1 MARKISIAIDGP
13 AGSGKSTTA
22 CLLARELGYIYI
34 DTGAM
39 YRAVT
44 YAVLQNKIDVN
55 NEKQVSGLAGNLNIK
70 LKMDSS
76 GQRTMLNDKDV
87 SDLIRTPAINEVIS
101 IISTYSGVRR
111 GLVLQQQK
119 MARNGGVVM
128 DGRDI
133 GTVVLP
139 NAELKVFLI
148 ASVEERAKRR
158 LKELENNGIKVRLD
172 DVKKEITNRDQID
185 SSRKEAPLKKAEDAR
200 ELDTSEL
207 SIEDQVRIIKHWA
220 EELIVLQ

>member
-22 CLLARELGYIYI
+22 RLLARELGYIYI

>member
-22 CLLARELGYIYI
+22 RLLARELGYIYI

-44 YAVLQNKIDVN
+44 YAVLQNKINVN

>member
-22 CLLARELGYIYI
+22 RLLARELGYIYI

-101 IISTYSGVRR
+101 II
-111 GLVLQQQK
+111 Q
-119 MARNGGVVM
+119 
-128 DGRDI
+128 
-133 GTVVLP
+133 
-139 NAELKVFLI
+139 LI
-148 ASVEERAKRR
+148 PVSDEVWFCSS
-158 LKELENNGIKVRLD
+158 
-172 DVKKEITNRDQID
+172 KKWHEMEV
-185 SSRKEAPLKKAEDAR
+185 S
-200 ELDTSEL
+200 
-207 SIEDQVRIIKHWA
+207 
-220 EELIVLQ
+220 